1 MRYLDMPLASDTLGP
16 DEQSTTVK
24 IILAD
29 MAVKKD
35 FDISLE
41 ESLLSVLRIETSIV
55 YFISSYRDGEVQIE
69 SKTKEQDSLPMRIHY
84 GICWLIIKLRQLI
97 PSIECMPDGD
107 FRINDRGLYKFNRV
121 KIVGE
126 GVNSLI
132 DLLRAPTEPL
142 LKVNCSGSDRYT
154 ASELFQIHKLS
165 RSYHQSRQQLKP
177 EVLKNIQEEAEFT
190 P

>member
-1 MRYLDMPLASDTLGP
+1 MPLASDTLGP